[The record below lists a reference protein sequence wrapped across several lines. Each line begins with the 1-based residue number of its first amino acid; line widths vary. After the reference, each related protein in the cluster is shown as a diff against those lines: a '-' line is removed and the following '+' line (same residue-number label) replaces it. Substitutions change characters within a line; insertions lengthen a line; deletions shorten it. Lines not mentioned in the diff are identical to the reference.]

1 MNDLPNPLTPADCDL
16 TGYRWMPLDVIRVID
31 SDTFGISTGDEFKT
45 AFRLWAKCWQQ
56 VPAASLPNDD
66 RVLAH
71 LAGLSE
77 NPAKWKKVRDVALRG
92 FIECSDGRLYHPVIA
107 EKAIE
112 AMGKREQRVEREEN
126 EQTRQQRLRARR
138 KTMFEQLRAHG
149 IVPPYNTK
157 TDELE
162 RLIATL
168 PVTESVTPVTPSVT
182 SDVTQETS
190 PPVTRDA
197 PATAIEKDI
206 DRTET
211 VNPSHRTDVGGQPHA
226 TVRSSDLSAAMR
238 RHSIEAHPGDPR
250 VIAAAE
256 AGMTVETIE
265 AACVE
270 AKASDPTGR
279 IKAGFVLKIAERW
292 TAEAKR
298 PPRPPRAN
306 GNTESRDAFN
316 ERENARAKALLFGPE
331 V

>member
-56 VPAASLPNDD
+56 VPAASLPDDD

-77 NPAKWKKVRDVALRG
+77 NLPKWKKVRAVALRG
-92 FIECSDGRLYHPVIA
+92 FVKCSDGRLYHPVIA

-112 AMGKREQRVEREEN
+112 AMGKREQHVEREEN
-126 EQTRQQRLRARR
+126 EQSRQQRYRARR
-138 KTMFEQLRAHG
+138 KELFEVLRRHG
-149 IVPPYNTK
+149 VVPSADTK
-157 TDELE
+157 MPELE
-162 RLIATL
+162 RLAALHTASQT
-168 PVTESVTPVTPSVT
+168 VTQSVTPVTRC
-182 SDVTQETS
+182 DVTHD
-190 PPVTRDA
+190 VT
-197 PATAIEKDI
+197 ATAIEKDM

-211 VNPSHRTDVGGQPHA
+211 VNPSHRTDVGGEPRV
-226 TVRSSDLSAAMR
+226 TVRPSDLSAAMR
-238 RHSIEAHPGDPR
+238 RHSIETHPGDPR

-256 AGMTVETIE
+256 AGITVETIE

-270 AKASDPTGR
+270 AKASDPQGR
-279 IKAGFVLKIAERW
+279 IKAGFVIAIAQRW
-292 TAEAKR
+292 ATEASR
-298 PPRPPRAN
+298 PPRVPRAN
-306 GNTESRDAFN
+306 GNAESREAFN

>member
-1 MNDLPNPLTPADCDL
+1 MADLPNPLTPADCDL
-16 TGYRWMPLDVIRVID
+16 TGYRWMPLDVVRVID

-56 VPAASLPNDD
+56 VPAASLPKDD

-112 AMGKREQRVEREEN
+112 AMGKREQHNETQEN
-126 EQTRQQRLRARR
+126 KLTRQQQHRERRKAMFERLR
-138 KTMFEQLRAHG
+138 QHG
-149 IVPPYNTK
+149 IVPAYDTK

-168 PVTESVTPVTPSVT
+168 PVTPSVTPVTPSVT
-182 SDVTQETS
+182 GETS
-190 PPVTRDA
+190 RSVPGDA
-197 PATAIEKDI
+197 PATAKEKDI
-206 DRTET
+206 DQTRT
-211 VNPSHRTDVGGQPHA
+211 VNPVVGADVGGEPRA
-226 TVRSSDLSAAMR
+226 TVRPSELSAAMR
-238 RHSIEAHPGDPR
+238 EHSIEASPHDPR
-250 VIAAAE
+250 IIAAAQRGITAE
-256 AGMTVETIE
+256 TVR

-270 AKASDPTGR
+270 AKNSDPTGR
-279 IKAGFVLKIAERW
+279 IKPGFVIAIAERW
-292 TAEAKR
+292 TAEAS
-298 PPRPPRAN
+298 RPPRAN
-306 GNTESRDAFN
+306 GRAESRDAFN

>member
-1 MNDLPNPLTPADCDL
+1 MADLPNPLTPADCDL

-56 VPAASLPNDD
+56 VPAASLPDDD

-77 NPAKWKKVRDVALRG
+77 NLPKWRKVRDVALRG
-92 FIECSDGRLYHPVIA
+92 FVKCNDGRLYHPVIA

-112 AMGKREQRVEREEN
+112 AMGKREQHVEREEN

-149 IVPPYNTK
+149 IVPAYNTK

-162 RLIATL
+162 RLIETL
-168 PVTESVTPVTPSVT
+168 PVTESVTPVTQSVT
-182 SDVTQETS
+182 GVTS
-190 PPVTRDA
+190 PSVTRDA

-206 DRTET
+206 DQTRT
-211 VNPSHRTDVGGQPHA
+211 VNPVVGADAGGEPRA
-226 TVRSSDLSAAMR
+226 TVRPSELSAVMR
-238 RHSIEAHPGDPR
+238 QHSIEASPHDPR
-250 VIAAAE
+250 IIAAAQRGI
-256 AGMTVETIE
+256 APETMA

-270 AKASDPTGR
+270 ARASDPNGR
-279 IKAGFVLKIAERW
+279 IKPGYVIAIAERW
-292 TAEAKR
+292 TAEAS
-298 PPRPPRAN
+298 RPPRAPRAN
-306 GNTESRDAFN
+306 GHAESRDAFN